1 MQTSKPTDNQ
11 RSPDY
16 EAALAAIAPY
26 LKEVVSEVAQD
37 AAVVRRELEASE
49 PETLLMQLTDV
60 TEELLELVEIL
71 AGRPL
76 TQVQLQILRRLEVT
90 ANNAVFQAKDFC
102 ANFEL

>member
-1 MQTSKPTDNQ
+1 MQTSKPTGNQ

-16 EAALAAIAPY
+16 KAAFAALAPY
-26 LKEVVSEVAQD
+26 LKDVVAEVAQD
-37 AAVVRRELEASE
+37 AAAMRRELAASE
-49 PETLLMQLTDV
+49 PETLLTQLTDV

-76 TQVQLQILRRLEVT
+76 TQVQLQILGRLEAT